1 MNSPSP
7 NGSNGRGSNGR
18 FGKGN
23 AGGPGNPHAVQVS
36 RLRAALLKSVTP
48 EDIGDVVQALLAQ
61 AKAGD
66 VASIKELLQR
76 LLGPPVEL
84 DFIERLDALE
94 SRIADLKKRGEQW

>member
-18 FGKGN
+18 FAKGN
-23 AGGPGNPHAVQVS
+23 GGGPGNPHAVQIA

-48 EDIGDVVQALLAQ
+48 EDIGDVIQALLAQ

-76 LLGPPVEL
+76 LLGPPVEIDL
-84 DFIERLDALE
+84 LERLASLE
-94 SRIADLKKRGEQW
+94 AAVESMNGRT